1 MAKGDAVARA
11 ALITGAGRRIGRAI
25 ALELAGAG
33 WDIAVHYRRSEA
45 EAEAT
50 AGAVRGCGRA
60 ARLFQADLADAEQA
74 TGLAEAVLADMPH
87 CELLVNNAS
96 LFLAGG
102 LGETNADLFDTQMA
116 VNLRAPLLLLRAF
129 AAGREGGQAIN
140 LLDTRVA
147 RTVTDHLAYT
157 LTKKGLW
164 ELTRMAAKALAPAWR
179 VNAVC
184 PGLILPP
191 PGQDQAY
198 LERMAGRVPLQRT
211 GSPEQIARA
220 VRYLA
225 ESEYITGQAL
235 FVDGGESLL

>member
-1 MAKGDAVARA
+1 MARA

-25 ALELAGAG
+25 ALELAAAG

-45 EAEAT
+45 DAEAT
-50 AGAVRGCGRA
+50 AAAVRQAGRA
-60 ARLFQADLADAEQA
+60 AERFRADLASAAEA
-74 TGLAEAVLADMPH
+74 TGLAEAVLDGMPH

-96 LFLAGG
+96 LFLPGSLA
-102 LGETNADLFDTQMA
+102 ETDADRLDTQMA

-129 AAGREGGQAIN
+129 AAGRTGGQVVN

-147 RTVTDHLAYT
+147 RTVTDHFAYT
-157 LTKKGLW
+157 LTKKALA

-191 PGQDQAY
+191 PGEDPAY
-198 LERMAGRVPLQRT
+198 LDRMAGRVPLQRT
-211 GSPEQIARA
+211 GTPEDIARA

-225 ESEYITGQAL
+225 ENEFVTGQAL

>member
-1 MAKGDAVARA
+1 VARA
-11 ALITGAGRRIGRAI
+11 ALITGGGRRIGRAI
-25 ALELAGAG
+25 ALELAEAG

-45 EAEAT
+45 DAEAT
-50 AGAVRGCGRA
+50 AEAVRGRGRA
-60 ARLFQADLADAEQA
+60 AKLFQADLADADA
-74 TGLAEAVLADMPH
+74 ACRLAEAVLAEMPQ

-96 LFLAGG
+96 LFLPGG
-102 LGETNADLFDTQMA
+102 LGQTDANLFDTQMA

-129 AAGREGGQAIN
+129 AAGRDGGQAIN

-147 RTVTDHLAYT
+147 RTVTDHFAYT
-157 LTKKGLW
+157 LTKKGLA
-164 ELTRMAAKALAPAWR
+164 ELTRMAAKALAPGWR

-191 PGQDQAY
+191 PGEDAGY

-211 GSPEQIARA
+211 GSPEDIARA

-225 ESEYITGQAL
+225 ESEFITGQAL